1 MKSDNSW
8 PVQEL
13 TTILFDAKL
22 KTRLHFGANEI
33 RSQPHVVLCVVLAD
47 GITYVVDPAGAQH
60 GQHKPVLPMPDYHR
74 QYAADFPS
82 CSVPHGT
89 AASTTK
95 ACIQYSPH
103 LMDVE
108 NYQIDEL
115 HEWASKNVALKHLL
129 KVKPTEYE
137 QLKKSLVAHLAA
149 AARDH
154 VNLTNGDTTSP
165 AKISLLKYQTNP
177 GIDLL
182 SEEDRGRVQRRK
194 TRMIEAMDFQH
205 PGLAADSD
213 IWSNVTFGSI

>member
-22 KTRLHFGANEI
+22 KTRLHFGAKEI

-137 QLKKSLVAHLAA
+137 QLKKVTCCPPCRYCTRSRQSHE
-149 AARDH
+149 RRYNIPSED
-154 VNLTNGDTTSP
+154 LTPEIPDQS
-165 AKISLLKYQTNP
+165 
-177 GIDLL
+177 
-182 SEEDRGRVQRRK
+182 
-194 TRMIEAMDFQH
+194 
-205 PGLAADSD
+205 
-213 IWSNVTFGSI
+213 